1 MYTKKRQ
8 KIKNQNIHTCTCL
21 YVEASSPK
29 SKLFSFFLFDS
40 HSKSVVFNQTS
51 SQSFQRLKTVEL
63 QFQGKQYINLVE
75 IIDLAT
81 HTKKEVYP
89 SLAIK
94 SSHKKLQGTDRKL
107 FSRHQ
112 VSVTPCISSK
122 SYHST

>member
-1 MYTKKRQ
+1 MIFEYVYKKKTKKKR
-8 KIKNQNIHTCTCL
+8 NQNIHTCTCL

-29 SKLFSFFLFDS
+29 SKLFSFFIFDS

-81 HTKKEVYP
+81 HKKKKSIP
-89 SLAIK
+89 LSL
-94 SSHKKLQGTDRKL
+94 
-107 FSRHQ
+107 
-112 VSVTPCISSK
+112 
-122 SYHST
+122 